1 MCSEAEREREKE
13 RRRKE
18 RWQRA
23 SGEQPLSLFSS
34 FREVSSPRRLV
45 FISSSLSLCLRLSEA
60 FILHR
65 LSVRMNEGWR
75 KDELTVSHVSGR
87 KPPLTILTSLCSA
100 LLYSVCL
107 LIIHPSL
114 HQPLCNSLKRERQ
127 KEETGSDVCVRVV
140 RQEDGTK
147 IHQQREEGKET
158 QAEDD
163 GRNRWC

>member
-1 MCSEAEREREKE
+1 MRQRERERERAE
-13 RRRKE
+13 EEGEMTEGE
-18 RWQRA
+18 RWTA
-23 SGEQPLSLFSS
+23 SLSLFSS
-34 FREVSSPRRLV
+34 FWEVSSPRHLV
-45 FISSSLSLCLRLSEA
+45 FISPSLSLCLRLSEA

-127 KEETGSDVCVRVV
+127 REETGSDVCVRVV